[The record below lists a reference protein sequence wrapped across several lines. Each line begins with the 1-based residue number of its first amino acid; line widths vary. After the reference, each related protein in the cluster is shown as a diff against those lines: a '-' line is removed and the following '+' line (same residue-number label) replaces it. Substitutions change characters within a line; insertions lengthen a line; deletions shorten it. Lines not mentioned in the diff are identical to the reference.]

1 MKNLILSI
9 MTFALL
15 FTGCR
20 KGDEVDDVLTPQ
32 GNCEFINFKYYNG
45 TKDNLGEMSNN
56 YILLGVDTAYSD
68 SQIQRFISTVSYL
81 DQKYTYTIHKTGK
94 YKFKEIPLRLKSSKN
109 CGQIAHIISELE
121 QNKIVSYAHYA
132 MKTDYCENAI
142 WEKIGNLCINS
153 YGSYFYVKVFD
164 NNDLSD
170 LNQIIAETNTELV
183 KQDEFMPKWFEL
195 RATKNSNGDA
205 LKMANYFYETGL
217 FECSEPGISKFPVE

>member
-1 MKNLILSI
+1 
-9 MTFALL
+9 
-15 FTGCR
+15 
-20 KGDEVDDVLTPQ
+20 
-32 GNCEFINFKYYNG
+32 
-45 TKDNLGEMSNN
+45 
-56 YILLGVDTAYSD
+56 
-68 SQIQRFISTVSYL
+68 
-81 DQKYTYTIHKTGK
+81 
-94 YKFKEIPLRLKSSKN
+94 
-109 CGQIAHIISELE
+109 
-121 QNKIVSYAHYA
+121 

-217 FECSEPGISKFPVE
+217 FECSEPGISKFPVD